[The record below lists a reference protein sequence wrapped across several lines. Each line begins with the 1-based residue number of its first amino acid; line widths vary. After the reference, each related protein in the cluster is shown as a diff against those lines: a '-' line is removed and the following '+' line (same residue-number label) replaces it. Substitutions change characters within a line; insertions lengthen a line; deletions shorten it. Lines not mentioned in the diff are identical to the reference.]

1 MCVKF
6 ASTLVL
12 ATFNVCSVKMA
23 QNARENRNLSPEE
36 CAVAIALV
44 EEGLSQVQV
53 ALRLGV
59 TQSTVSR
66 ILERFRETNS
76 NQRRPGQGRHR
87 VTTNNQDRFLRLQAI
102 RTRFVT
108 TTSLQQEFSRRYNYR
123 ISRDT
128 VRRRL
133 AEVEVTPYRAAT
145 GPLLTADHR
154 RQRRQF
160 AQEHQNWGD
169 REWGNVLFSDESRFC
184 RFSDDRRR
192 RVYRRP
198 GERYAQ
204 CNIVET
210 VSYGGGSVMVWG
222 GISLEARTELVII
235 QGGRLTADRY
245 ITDILE
251 PHVIPYAPFIGQ
263 EFLFMHDNARP
274 HVARVVQDYLQDVE
288 IATLPWPARSPDLNP
303 IEHLW
308 DNLSRSVRA
317 LLPPPRDLNELSVR
331 LTEMWDDMD
340 QDTIRNLIL
349 SMPRRCEAVIR
360 ARGGNT
366 RY

>member
-1 MCVKF
+1 
-6 ASTLVL
+6 
-12 ATFNVCSVKMA
+12 MA
-23 QNARENRNLSPEE
+23 QNARESRNLSPEE
-36 CAVAIALV
+36 CAAAIALV
-44 EEGLSQVQV
+44 EEGLPQVQV

-66 ILERFRETNS
+66 ALARFRETHS
-76 NQRRPGQGRHR
+76 NERRRGQGRHR
-87 VTTNNQDRFLRLQAI
+87 VTTNNQDRFLRLLAL
-102 RTRFVT
+102 RSRFVT
-108 TTSLQQEFSRRYNYR
+108 STALQQDFSRRYNYR
-123 ISRDT
+123 ISQDT

-133 AEVEVTPYRAAT
+133 AETGLNPYRAAT

-154 RQRRQF
+154 RHRLQF
-160 AQEHQNWGD
+160 AQEHRNWGD

-184 RFSDDRRR
+184 RFSDDRRS

-204 CNIVET
+204 CNILGT

-222 GISLEARTELVII
+222 GISLEARTELVLI

-251 PHVIPYAPFIGQ
+251 PHVIPYAPFVGQ
-263 EFLFMHDNARP
+263 EFLLMHDNARP
-274 HVARVVQDYLQDVE
+274 HVAGVVQNYLQEVE
-288 IATLPWPARSPDLNP
+288 ISTLPWPARSPDLNP

-308 DNLSRSVRA
+308 DNMGRRVRA
-317 LLPPPRDLNELSVR
+317 LLPPPGNLNDLSLR
-331 LTEMWDDMD
+331 LTEIWDQTD
-340 QDTIRNLIL
+340 QDAIRNLIF